1 MRFSSHYAEWID
13 DVTRVRALK
22 VYKRHTQATSINAIN
37 FIDFIDYVVE
47 KWDSTTR
54 VGRMSNPRLHS
65 HDRAV
70 RASEYRTL

>member
-22 VYKRHTQATSINAIN
+22 VYKRHTQATSIN

-54 VGRMSNPRLHS
+54 VARRSNPRLHS
-65 HDRAV
+65 HDRVV

>member
-22 VYKRHTQATSINAIN
+22 VYKRHTQATSINS
-37 FIDFIDYVVE
+37 IDFIDYVVE

-54 VGRMSNPRLHS
+54 VARRSNPRLHS
-65 HDRAV
+65 HDRVV